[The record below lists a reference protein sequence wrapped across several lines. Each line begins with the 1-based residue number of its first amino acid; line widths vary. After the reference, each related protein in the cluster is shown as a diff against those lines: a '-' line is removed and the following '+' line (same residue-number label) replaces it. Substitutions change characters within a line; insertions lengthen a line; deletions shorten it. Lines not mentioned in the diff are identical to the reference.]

1 LSELTDLEAWARGTP
16 PARPGPAARPRRRII
31 PVASGKGGVGKTTFA
46 LNFAL
51 ELSRHGRTVLVD
63 LDTGTSSLRAALD
76 APVERDL
83 YHFFRHELPL
93 SECVTRLPERLDPH
107 GAARQFG
114 FVAAP
119 RHYVE
124 DVSQF
129 DEARRARLRAA
140 LATLE
145 ADFVVLDLRA
155 GLGENVLGFLPRA
168 NSGIL
173 VFTPHLPAATLAA
186 ADLVKALIFRRLR
199 ARLERSGL
207 APGEARRAGELLE
220 RAGDAYDGGPSNLDA
235 FLDALRRE
243 FPGHEFVKAATAD
256 VDSFTV
262 HYVLNMFDG
271 VRDSYAQAVKP
282 FVEALERHVSAHL
295 TLLNLGWVVRHE
307 DFDRAARARVPAL
320 LWNEAAPAEGV
331 ASARDAAQDTVERL
345 ATQYLGA
352 RTGPRREPRAA
363 AAFAQALGVTPP
375 PTASRPLD
383 AQLAALVRMYDG
395 LKGASWRDNF
405 RYVTHRA
412 LHVLRSR
419 AVSEFGDVHA

>member
-1 LSELTDLEAWARGTP
+1 LTDLSDLEAWARATP
-16 PARPGPAARPRRRII
+16 PPRPEPSARPRRRII

-51 ELSRHGRTVLVD
+51 ELSRHGRAVLVD

-76 APVERDL
+76 VPIERDL
-83 YHFFRHELPL
+83 YHFFRHDLPL
-93 SECVTRLPERLDPH
+93 SECVTRLPEKVDPR

-119 RHYVE
+119 RHYIE

-129 DEARRARLRAA
+129 DAARRARLAAA
-140 LATLE
+140 LGTLD

-155 GLGENVLGFLPRA
+155 GLGDNVLGFLPRA

-186 ADLVKALIFRRLR
+186 ADLVKALVFRRLR
-199 ARLERSGL
+199 ARLAQAGLEPEAER
-207 APGEARRAGELLE
+207 RVRALLE
-220 RAGDAYDGGPSNLDA
+220 RAGDVYDEGLANLDA
-235 FLDALRRE
+235 FIEALRAE
-243 FPGHEFVKAATAD
+243 LPGHPVVRSAVAD

-271 VRDSYAQAVKP
+271 VRDSYEAAVKP
-282 FVEALERHVSAHL
+282 FALSLERQVSAHL

-320 LWNEAAPAEGV
+320 LLHEPATAETAPAQRST
-331 ASARDAAQDTVERL
+331 ADDAVERL
-345 ATQYLGA
+345 AAQYLGP
-352 RTGPRREPRAA
+352 RPPVRRESRAA
-363 AAFAQALGVTPP
+363 AAFAQALGVETPP
-375 PTASRPLD
+375 AVSRHLD
-383 AQLAALVRMYDG
+383 AQLQTLVRMYDG

-405 RYVTHRA
+405 RYVAHRA

-419 AVSEFGDVHA
+419 AVTEFGDVQV